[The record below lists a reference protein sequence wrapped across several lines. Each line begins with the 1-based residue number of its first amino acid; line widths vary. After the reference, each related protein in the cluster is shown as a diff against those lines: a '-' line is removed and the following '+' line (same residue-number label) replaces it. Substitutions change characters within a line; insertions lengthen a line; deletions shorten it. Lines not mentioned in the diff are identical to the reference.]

1 METGY
6 TFEINKTEEMTV
18 EFTSLLEDGFLPVE
32 DEE

>member
-6 TFEINKTEEMTV
+6 TFEINNDMTV
-18 EFTSLLEDGFLPVE
+18 EFTSLLEDGYIPVE

>member
-6 TFEINKTEEMTV
+6 TFEINNDITV
-18 EFTSLLEDGFLPVE
+18 EFTSLLEDGYVPVE

>member
-6 TFEINKTEEMTV
+6 KFTIDQDMTV
-18 EFTSLLEDGFLPVE
+18 NFTSLLEDGYIPVE

>member
-1 METGY
+1 METEY
-6 TFEINKTEEMTV
+6 TFEINNDMTV

>member
-6 TFEINKTEEMTV
+6 TFEINNDMTV
-18 EFTSLLEDGFLPVE
+18 ELTSLLEHGFLPLE

>member
-6 TFEINKTEEMTV
+6 
-18 EFTSLLEDGFLPVE
+18 EFTINQDMTIDFTGLLEDGFLPVE

>member
-6 TFEINKTEEMTV
+6 TFEINNDMTV
-18 EFTSLLEDGFLPVE
+18 EFTSLLEDGYVQVE

>member
-6 TFEINKTEEMTV
+6 TFEINNDMTV

>member
-6 TFEINKTEEMTV
+6 TFEINNDMTV
-18 EFTSLLEDGFLPVE
+18 EFTSLLEDGYVPVE

>member
-6 TFEINKTEEMTV
+6 TFVINQDMTV

>member
-6 TFEINKTEEMTV
+6 TFEINNDMTV
-18 EFTSLLEDGFLPVE
+18 EFTSLLEDVYVPVE

>member
-6 TFEINKTEEMTV
+6 TFEINQDMTV
-18 EFTSLLEDGFLPVE
+18 KFTSLLEDGFLPVE

>member
-6 TFEINKTEEMTV
+6 TFEINNYMTV
-18 EFTSLLEDGFLPVE
+18 EFTSLLEDVYVPVE

>member
-6 TFEINKTEEMTV
+6 VFDINGNNEVTHTG
-18 EFTSLLEDGFLPVE
+18 LLEDGYMPVE

>member
-6 TFEINKTEEMTV
+6 TFEINNDMTV
-18 EFTSLLEDGFLPVE
+18 ELTSLLEDGFLPLE

>member
-6 TFEINKTEEMTV
+6 TFEINQDMTV
-18 EFTSLLEDGFLPVE
+18 KFTSLLEDGYVPVE